1 MLRCLLLPLQIERE
15 VKPPKCNV
23 ASLGMTAHAEFSLM
37 WSRFIQVGL
46 LEKCEKHSASPR
58 ASLCTSL
65 VFLKIAACLYNSTMH
80 SNAFFISLLGSP
92 FVGYPI
98 IVVAV
103 VVVVIFLILNILLSQ
118 GQAVR
123 MHCKYACKAGPT
135 DLKVLIL
142 PNRVS
147 FPLFQFFN
155 FFFLQNI

>member
-1 MLRCLLLPLQIERE
+1 MLNSHSCE
-15 VKPPKCNV
+15 VVLFK
-23 ASLGMTAHAEFSLM
+23 SFY
-37 WSRFIQVGL
+37 SR
-46 LEKCEKHSASPR
+46 SAASPR

-80 SNAFFISLLGSP
+80 SDAFFISLLGSP

-123 MHCKYACKAGPT
+123 MHCKYA
-135 DLKVLIL
+135 
-142 PNRVS
+142 
-147 FPLFQFFN
+147 
-155 FFFLQNI
+155 